1 MYKNIY
7 GHNNAKS
14 RLIRIIEDNRLAHAY
29 LFSGPAKVG
38 KFSMAVEFAKNIIG
52 EKFRKDMDSYIFPD
66 LTIVFPFLKKDMK
79 AESNYLVGMRKN
91 IMKQVRENAEVDIFA
106 KMEKNANIS
115 IDVIRELI
123 IYSNK
128 TAYIA
133 DKKVII
139 IKNAEKMRKEGANSF
154 LKLLEEPPSNT
165 ILILTTD
172 NLNSILP
179 TIVSRCQL
187 MKFGYLSNDEIR
199 DYIKEKDGQEISE
212 DALNLMDG
220 TFENIR
226 TAELITG
233 ITDRE
238 SILEMILNREE
249 KSIMDLLRKII
260 AREKNKEEMEKKK
273 REKKT
278 GKKERK
284 EYKSDVGIKQTFLL
298 YLIKILLQVINAAV
312 IEKKFEKRKDTP
324 LSKYKTERLNSIT
337 DELIQIEGDI
347 KRNIPTERIIKY
359 LITLFSVKEVSNV
372 CQS

>member
-1 MYKNIY
+1 MYKKIY
-7 GHNNAKS
+7 GHNNTKR
-14 RLIRIIEDNRLAHAY
+14 RLIKIIEDNRLAHAY

-52 EKFRKDMDSYIFPD
+52 EKYRKDMDSYIFPD

-79 AESNYLVGMRKN
+79 TESNFLVGMRKTV
-91 IMKQVRENAEVDIFA
+91 MKQVRENAEGDIFA
-106 KMEKNANIS
+106 KMEKNANIP

-128 TAYIA
+128 KAYVA

-139 IKNAEKMRKEGANSF
+139 VKSAEKMRKEGANSF

-187 MKFGYLSNDEIR
+187 IKFGYLSNDEIR
-199 DYIKEKDGQEISE
+199 DYIKEKDGQEISK

-226 TAELITG
+226 TAELIAG
-233 ITDRE
+233 ITDRKN
-238 SILEMILNREE
+238 LLDMIIDRNE
-249 KSIMDLLRKII
+249 KSIMDLLKKII
-260 AREKNKEEMEKKK
+260 AREKKKEEVEKKK
-273 REKKT
+273 REKKM

-298 YLIKILLQVINAAV
+298 YLIKILLQVINIAI
-312 IEKKFEKRKDTP
+312 IERNTEERDNSP
-324 LSKYKTERLNSIT
+324 LSEYKTENLNNIT

-359 LITLFSVKEVSNV
+359 LITLFSLKEVKNV

>member
-7 GHNNAKS
+7 GHNNTKS
-14 RLIRIIEDNRLAHAY
+14 RLIKIIKDNRLAHAY

-52 EKFRKDMDSYIFPD
+52 EKYRKDMDSYIFPD

-79 AESNYLVGMRKN
+79 TESNFLVGMRKK
-91 IMKQVRENAEVDIFA
+91 IMKQIRENTEMDIFA

-172 NLNSILP
+172 NLNNILP

-199 DYIKEKDGQEISE
+199 DYIREKDGQEISE
-212 DALNLMDG
+212 EALNLMDG

-226 TAELITG
+226 SAELIAG
-233 ITDRE
+233 ITDRK
-238 SILEMILNREE
+238 SILEMILNRKE
-249 KSIMDLLRKII
+249 KSMMDLLRKII
-260 AREKNKEEMEKKK
+260 AREKKKEEMEKKK
-273 REKKT
+273 REDKM
-278 GKKERK
+278 GKKEKK
-284 EYKSDVGIKQTFLL
+284 EYISDVGIKQTFLL
-298 YLIKILLQVINAAV
+298 YLIKILLQAINTAI
-312 IEKKFEKRKDTP
+312 IERNIKEKNKSP
-324 LSKYKTERLNSIT
+324 LSKYKTENLNSIA

-359 LITLFSVKEVSNV
+359 LITIFSIKEVSNV